1 MANYSFQEFDR
12 LAIDNIEKISSFVY
26 YLTDSSKEADWR
38 KIYNTI
44 GDPAN
49 NKEYVRSLFEKE
61 ADLSKYISLLKS
73 LSSFSY
79 NLTGPDR
86 SIFREYI
93 KYLDNF
99 LSKKVQERQKR
110 EKERKIK
117 DAYNELDEIDAQ
129 TRGEKKAIKELK
141 KIQKKQN
148 NKILKTA
155 EIARQ
160 EKDEIN
166 NYINTYID
174 QFYKA
179 SLRFKNNN
187 QKVGNFFTSNY
198 KNLKSDFTREVMS
211 SSGYKQV
218 NAFYGDYVRKFNIDN
233 LAGDA
238 IRCLTK
244 NIAFSEIKEVF
255 EQKQKEINDF
265 IKNTDQ
271 LITESLNIA
280 DKALGITEEGFD
292 FASKYIV
299 NYSNSKKTLRMAPI
313 RTINDVRVNRKRNQF
328 LNAIVPIIVTA
339 ATKTIDVIVNNVC
352 DEDEVGTFSFD
363 DIPELKEELRRQ
375 FGLDSDTLDDFIG
388 LLADLSS
395 FLTKIEICSLFEG
408 AAEEQVVESVIFY
421 IEAFYPN
428 IALYLNTEE
437 KVKNLFVYLGNILP
451 EREELCA
458 DVAVASLGDD
468 PCLDPD
474 SYAGKLRPCVFQRD
488 KNKLKSLR
496 KDYIKNKKEGLARA
510 IEIAY
515 FPKEMRANQQEIQ
528 KLLEREEQRR
538 KERNLLSIV
547 DGYETYYRD
556 GIDSYKKYYNF
567 NFNYNEDA
575 EPFLN
580 SIFRQLT
587 GSDDAAQE
595 DINRIK
601 NSLIKSYEKGIS
613 KISKQIN
620 PQLEKNI
627 LLSEGEIGIGLS
639 SDGQYEYAVL
649 KKYGNFAESSRALL
663 YYVDVFKAVD
673 KGADPKRYFYNPDLK
688 VPYYGKE
695 YAYSYT
701 PFEKKRRNRSRF
713 TEISSL
719 IAINDKNKPYSP
731 IPFGFKN
738 EVMLEQKKD
747 DIKEGNSFTNYL
759 YNSLGIDYGKVGR
772 DDPNSLRDEK
782 YKRELHTTYNQLA
795 KICYNSVYSRKV
807 PVAASNNSFD
817 SSKISS
823 YDVIP
828 PYYPADDGSFC
839 GRLFSSPSGSL
850 KYKEL
855 VNFKEEARIVA
866 GVDIFDYY
874 KPAAN
879 EIIDEELERERYL
892 DLLLKFKL
900 QVASFVLKS
909 IHVFSQFNFEEVD
922 VDDMMKDFI
931 YIQMF
936 RNLIFKDAL
945 GSQKS
950 FDYLRLTQPEKQ
962 EFLKKIRYFDFAP
975 EFVDKI
981 EKEIDDIKQ
990 KISGQA
996 FIDQEKAR
1004 KQLGEAITQN
1014 NYLYK
1019 IAEKEGYFDNPF
1031 EEFKIS
1037 DKSKVFRYRNP
1048 DPRAVGTIAII
1059 SPRYN
1064 GTIADANYSFRKKY
1078 PSLRGETPNKP
1089 AIIRLFELINQSFEN
1104 AKSSLSNLNLK
1115 ERERQNLFQQE
1126 DFLNAL
1132 AERFKQLDVSK
1143 ISISGTNNG
1152 EKLIV
1157 NDAYD
1162 ITKVLLHHHNK
1173 VEKLTQETN
1182 FCIAIRNLI
1191 AVEISRISK
1200 RLKEIIY
1207 PEEIKDRSVF
1217 SIDERFLEEKLN
1229 FIKLDYNNR
1238 ESYELMLK
1246 RGLTEFLK
1254 EAVSYQFPY
1263 FENLDTAEKYVKEE
1277 LKRNIDSQL
1286 GRNYFLVTTISYS
1299 QKTAGKFKVSV
1310 RKAFPFEETTFN
1322 QSGFKDVDGFRFVV
1336 PLDINKDSDNQ
1347 PYNAH
1352 DLEENLLIEDV
1363 FGKNSYFKLKRKT
1376 FDKGSNKKFEDVFYT
1391 FSEYP
1396 NSSVGGFFEKWKNL
1410 EGTDVSFFGSFF
1422 RSRSYKQSFE
1432 LGESNNPTT
1441 NYEYQPPIVLKANY
1455 PKDKKESEE
1464 QLEQFLAKK
1473 ADKSLEYVAKL
1484 NNISNSRSF
1493 IIEKKPIYQKEY
1505 DSDILQNGTL
1515 RRNYEKKYGKVRN
1528 NLNIEDYFHYCV
1540 KEEFLKDIKKDIF
1553 TNQYGYVFE
1562 EALPIRKYLSHIA
1575 VNLNLHTD
1583 HINNVIKDLNSDVFS
1598 LNYVDPLQRANN
1610 IIDLKVGQIN
1620 YLTDRDIQYIKSVN
1634 WDQVGVEVGKQ
1645 LFDFALFTLKS
1656 KIKSFMNDVE
1666 MKEQHVAFGAKT
1678 ARDLGLVVR
1687 KYFQAANQIESG
1699 VRKVGSLFGA
1709 DIPDRVPTQQQ
1720 LISKNKAFK
1729 YLFNPPVAPFAITN
1743 AALGPPP
1750 LNVVDF
1756 VLYIIFESIL
1766 IGLDLT
1772 QEQVE
1777 KLKNQLFDIPEGQ
1790 ISFLKAPEEN
1800 FQKACKDLLGK
1811 YLLKNPRVS
1820 DGVTK
1825 GGEYITPD
1833 GKNYR
1838 GEYHIHKD
1846 GTVMVGKDHKEVEEN
1861 IVLTKVVKRDDIEDA

>member
-12 LAIDNIEKISSFVY
+12 LAVDNIEKISSFAF
-26 YLTDSSKEADWR
+26 YLADSSKEADWR
-38 KIYNTI
+38 KVYNTI

-73 LSSFSY
+73 LNAFSY
-79 NLTGPDR
+79 NLVGPDR
-86 SIFREYI
+86 IVAPRKRELSNFREYI
-93 KYLDNF
+93 KYLDDF

-110 EKERKIK
+110 EKERKIE
-117 DAYNELDEIDAQ
+117 DAYSELDEIDAQ
-129 TRGEKKAIKELK
+129 TRGEKKAVKELK

-198 KNLKSDFTREVMS
+198 KNLKSDFAREVMS

-218 NAFYGDYVRKFNIDN
+218 SAFYGNYVRKFNVDN

-244 NIAFSEIKEVF
+244 NIPLSEVKEVF
-255 EQKQKEINDF
+255 EQKQKEIDDF
-265 IKNTDQ
+265 AKNTDEF
-271 LITESLNIA
+271 ITESLNIA
-280 DKALGITEEGFD
+280 DKALGITEDGFD
-292 FASKYIV
+292 FVSKYIA

-313 RTINDVRVNRKRNQF
+313 RTVNDALVNRRREQF

-339 ATKTIDVIVNNVC
+339 ATKTIDVIVNNIC

-375 FGLDSDTLDDFIG
+375 FGLDFDTLDDFIG

-395 FLTKIEICSLFEG
+395 FLTKIEVCSLFEG

-488 KNKLKSLR
+488 KDKLKSLR
-496 KDYIKNKKEGLARA
+496 KDYIKNKKEGLSRA

-515 FPKEMRANQQEIQ
+515 FPKEMRANQQAIQ

-538 KERNLLSIV
+538 KERRLLSIV
-547 DGYETYYRD
+547 DGYETYYKN
-556 GIDSYKKYYNF
+556 GIDGYKKYYNF

-587 GSDDAAQE
+587 GSNKAAQG

-601 NSLIKSYEKGIS
+601 NSLIKSYEKEGIS

-627 LLSEGEIGIGLS
+627 LLSEGEIRSQL
-639 SDGQYEYAVL
+639 SDGQYEYTVF
-649 KKYGNFAESSRALL
+649 KNYGNFTESSRALS
-663 YYVDVFKAVD
+663 YYVDVFKATD
-673 KGADPKRYFYNPDLK
+673 KGADPKRYFYNSDLK
-688 VPYYGKE
+688 VPFYTKLC
-695 YAYSYT
+695 AYSYT

-713 TEISSL
+713 AEISSL
-719 IAINDKNKPYSP
+719 IAIGDKNVRYRP
-731 IPFGFKN
+731 IPTGFKN
-738 EVMLEQKKD
+738 EVILEQKKD

-772 DDPNSLRDEK
+772 DDSNSLIDEK

-795 KICYNSVYSRKV
+795 KVCYNSVYSRKV

-828 PYYPADDGSFC
+828 PYYPADDRSFC
-839 GRLFSSPSGSL
+839 GKLFSSRAGSL

-909 IHVFSQFNFEEVD
+909 IHVFSQFDFEEVD

-945 GSQKS
+945 GSQES
-950 FDYLRLTQPEKQ
+950 FDYLRLTQSEKQ

-975 EFVDKI
+975 EFADKI
-981 EKEIDDIKQ
+981 KKEINDIDKNLSGKNIADQ
-990 KISGQA
+990 KKAASDFSTNVSRNNSFFSNVVLKYLDWNASDLIISSVG
-996 FIDQEKAR
+996 K
-1004 KQLGEAITQN
+1004 N
-1014 NYLYK
+1014 SK
-1019 IAEKEGYFDNPF
+1019 IY
-1031 EEFKIS
+1031 EFKTGANASFKNSSQSVNPIFANIS
-1037 DKSKVFRYRNP
+1037 NTGF
-1048 DPRAVGTIAII
+1048 TID
-1059 SPRYN
+1059 R
-1064 GTIADANYSFRKKY
+1064 
-1078 PSLRGETPNKP
+1078 SLRGQDLIR
-1089 AIIRLFELINQSFEN
+1089 AIQALLNQSAIDVRN
-1104 AKSSLSNLNLK
+1104 SLDKIGLVQKEKESLK
-1115 ERERQNLFQQE
+1115 QQKE
-1126 DFLNAL
+1126 FLNSMI
-1132 AERFKQLDVSK
+1132 ERFKQLDVSK
-1143 ISISGTNNG
+1143 ISISGTKNG
-1152 EKLIV
+1152 NDLIV

-1173 VEKLTQETN
+1173 VEKIKQETD
-1182 FCIAIRNLI
+1182 FCIAIRDLI

-1200 RLKEIIY
+1200 RLKEIVY

-1229 FIKLDYNNR
+1229 FINLDYNNQFNYR
-1238 ESYELMLK
+1238 LMLN

-1254 EAVSYQFPY
+1254 DAVSYQFPY
-1263 FENLDTAEKYVKEE
+1263 FENLSTSEKYVKEE
-1277 LKRNIDSQL
+1277 LRRNIDSQL
-1286 GRNYFLVTTISYS
+1286 GRNYFLITTISYS
-1299 QKTAGKFKVSV
+1299 EKTAGKFKVSV
-1310 RKAFPFEETTFN
+1310 RKAFPFEEATFN
-1322 QSGFKDVDGFRFVV
+1322 QSGFKDVDGFRVVV
-1336 PLDINKDSDNQ
+1336 PFDKNKKPDNQ
-1347 PYNAH
+1347 SYNAH
-1352 DLEENLLIEDV
+1352 NLEENLLIEDV

-1376 FDKGSNKKFEDVFYT
+1376 SDKGKNVLKDVFYT

-1396 NSSVGGFFEKWKNL
+1396 NSSVGGFFEKWKDL
-1410 EGTDVSFFGSFF
+1410 EGTDVSFFGP
-1422 RSRSYKQSFE
+1422 SYKQSFE
-1432 LGESNNPTT
+1432 LGVSNPSI
-1441 NYEYQPPIVLKANY
+1441 NYNYQPPSVLKSNNSTEETFFAN
-1455 PKDKKESEE
+1455 
-1464 QLEQFLAKK
+1464 K

-1484 NNISNSRSF
+1484 DNISNSRRF
-1493 IIEKKPIYQKEY
+1493 LIEKKPIYQKEY
-1505 DSDILQNGTL
+1505 DSDILQNGSL
-1515 RRNYEKKYGKVRN
+1515 RKNYVKKYGKDRR
-1528 NLNIEDYFHYCV
+1528 LNIEDYFHYCI
-1540 KEEFLKDIKKDIF
+1540 KEEFLKDIKKDLF

-1562 EALPIRKYLSHIA
+1562 EALPVRKYLSHIA

-1583 HINNVIKDLNSDVFS
+1583 HINSVIKDLNSDVFS

-1610 IIDLKVGQIN
+1610 IIDLKIGQIN
-1620 YLTDRDIQYIKSVN
+1620 SLTDRDVQYIKTVN
-1634 WDQVGVEVGKQ
+1634 WDQVGVEVGNQ
-1645 LFDFALFTLKS
+1645 LFDFALFTLKG
-1656 KIKSFMNDVE
+1656 KIQAFLNDVE
-1666 MKEQHVAFGAKT
+1666 VKEPAVALGAVQARVVGELFRNSIKAANKVEEGAK
-1678 ARDLGLVVR
+1678 
-1687 KYFQAANQIESG
+1687 N
-1699 VRKVGSLFGA
+1699 VGSLFGA
-1709 DIPDRVPTQQQ
+1709 DIPDKFPSQQQ
-1720 LISKNKAFK
+1720 MVSGNKLFK

-1743 AALGPPP
+1743 AGLGLPP
-1750 LNVVDF
+1750 LNMTEF
-1756 VLYIIFESIL
+1756 VLYLVFEAIL
-1766 IGLDLT
+1766 ISLDLG
-1772 QEQVE
+1772 QEEIE
-1777 KLKNQLFDIPEGQ
+1777 KLKNQLFDVPEGQ

-1800 FQKACKDLLGK
+1800 FEKACKDLLEE
-1811 YLLKNPRVS
+1811 YLLRNPKVS
-1820 DGVTK
+1820 DGITS

-1833 GKNYR
+1833 GKSYVGR
-1838 GEYHIHKD
+1838 YHTHKD
-1846 GTVMVGKDHKEVEEN
+1846 GTVMAGKDHKEVEEN
-1861 IVLTKVVKRDDIEDA
+1861 VVLTKVVKRDDIEDA